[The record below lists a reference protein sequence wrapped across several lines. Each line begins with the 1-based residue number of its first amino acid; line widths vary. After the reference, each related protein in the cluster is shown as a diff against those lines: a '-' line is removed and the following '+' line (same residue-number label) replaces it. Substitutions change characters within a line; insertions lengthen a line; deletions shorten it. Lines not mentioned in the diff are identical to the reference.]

1 MSNFVDHV
9 KITCKAGNGGN
20 GSLSFHREKF
30 VQAGGPDGGDGG
42 KGGDIVFFADPNMHT
57 LLDFRFNRKFTAE
70 SGTDGSANRCT
81 GKNGED
87 LVIKVP
93 VGTVIRD
100 GEVLSSKTYNKRL
113 HNLPNL
119 DIMAQYPDGT
129 LKCYYSNEKKADELI
144 AEGVVNVFCFG
155 PVLVR
160 EGKIDPMVLEGWYE
174 TKSPRQALA
183 MYEPNH
189 YLVLSVLGFNFVG
202 DGLRD
207 ALDPR

>member
-87 LVIKVP
+87 LIIKVP
-93 VGTVIRD
+93 VGTVIR
-100 GEVLSSKTYNKRL
+100 EEESSIST
-113 HNLPNL
+113 
-119 DIMAQYPDGT
+119 
-129 LKCYYSNEKKADELI
+129 
-144 AEGVVNVFCFG
+144 F
-155 PVLVR
+155 
-160 EGKIDPMVLEGWYE
+160 
-174 TKSPRQALA
+174 
-183 MYEPNH
+183 
-189 YLVLSVLGFNFVG
+189 LVLNVWLIVYFRKLGQI
-202 DGLRD
+202 R
-207 ALDPR
+207 AAYWRK